1 MCIKRVKNV
10 DICIPFEGTPF
21 FQRLTSR
28 IVINQRIMNR
38 KVIALISIIII
49 VVFGIYMFK
58 FLSSFKQDPQT
69 KTPPQAIRYVK
80 TIPVHYSSL
89 PGIVETSGRLRA
101 FDEVVISSEVSGR
114 LEQGDRLFKAGQY
127 FKKGELIANI
137 INEEFTFQLKAQKS
151 NFLKSIAFILPDM
164 KIDFPDSYPTWMDF
178 FESIDINRPLPQ
190 IPETTSSKER
200 IFMATK
206 NILNEYYS
214 IKSNEVRYT
223 KYFIYAPYNGSLK
236 EVTLQV
242 GAVVN
247 PGVRLAVFTR
257 NDLYEVAVP
266 VRVQNVN
273 LLNLN
278 MKADLTD
285 ESGSVQQGYISRI
298 SDVINPATNTVNV
311 YVAVKDSKSLPLF
324 DGMYLNVKI
333 FGRDVE
339 NVMEMSRNAVY
350 NGTEVYVLMD
360 GKLVK
365 QEINIQKLNDEVLYF
380 NGLEP
385 GEILVI
391 ESVPGI
397 TGNAKFKALTKNN

>member
-1 MCIKRVKNV
+1 
-10 DICIPFEGTPF
+10 
-21 FQRLTSR
+21 
-28 IVINQRIMNR
+28 MNR
-38 KVIALISIIII
+38 KLVALISILIL
-49 VVFGIYMFK
+49 VLFGIYMFK
-58 FLSSFKQDPQT
+58 YLSSFKQDPQK
-69 KTPPQAIRYVK
+69 KTPPQAVRYVK
-80 TIPVHYSSL
+80 TIPVHYSNL

-114 LEQGDRLFKAGQY
+114 LEQGDRMFKAGQY

-151 NFLKSIAFILPDM
+151 NFLKSIASILPDM
-164 KIDFPDSYPTWMDF
+164 KIDFPDSYPIWMDF
-178 FESIDINRPLPQ
+178 FESININNPLPK

-200 IFMATK
+200 IFMATR

-223 KYFIYAPYNGSLK
+223 KYLIHAPYDGSLK

-257 NDLYEVAVP
+257 NDLYEVKVP
-266 VRVQNVN
+266 VRVQNIN
-273 LLNLN
+273 LLKQNV
-278 MKADLTD
+278 KAELTD
-285 ESGSVQQGYISRI
+285 ESGSIQYGYISRI
-298 SDVINPATNTVNV
+298 SDVIDPASNTVSV

-324 DGMYLNVKI
+324 DGMYLNVKLY
-333 FGRDVE
+333 GRDVE
-339 NVMEMSRNAVY
+339 GVMEMSRNAVY
-350 NGTEVYVLMD
+350 NQTEVYVLKD
-360 GKLVK
+360 NKLFK
-365 QEINIQKLNDEVLYF
+365 HDINIQKLNDETLYF

-385 GEILVI
+385 GDMLVI

-397 TGNAKFKALTKNN
+397 TGNAKFKALTQ

>member
-1 MCIKRVKNV
+1 
-10 DICIPFEGTPF
+10 
-21 FQRLTSR
+21 
-28 IVINQRIMNR
+28 MNR
-38 KVIALISIIII
+38 KVIALISIIVI
-49 VVFGIYMFK
+49 VVFGIFMFK
-58 FLSSFKQDPQT
+58 WLSSFKQDPQK

-80 TIPVHYSSL
+80 AMPVKYSNL
-89 PGIVETSGRLRA
+89 PGIVETSGRLKA

-114 LEQGDRLFKAGQY
+114 LQQGEHLFKAGQH

-151 NFLKSIAFILPDM
+151 NFLKSIASILPDM
-164 KIDFPDSYPTWMDF
+164 KIDFPDSYPIWMDF
-178 FESIDINRPLPQ
+178 FESININNPLPK

-200 IFMATK
+200 IFMATR

-223 KYFIYAPYNGSLK
+223 KYLIHAPYDGSLK

-257 NDLYEVAVP
+257 NDLYEVKVP
-266 VRVQNVN
+266 VRVQNIN
-273 LLNLN
+273 LLKQNV
-278 MKADLTD
+278 KAELTD
-285 ESGSVQQGYISRI
+285 ESGSIQYGYISRI
-298 SDVINPATNTVNV
+298 SDVIDPASNTVSV

-324 DGMYLNVKI
+324 DGMYLNVKLY
-333 FGRDVE
+333 GRDVE
-339 NVMEMSRNAVY
+339 GVMEMSRNAVY
-350 NGTEVYVLMD
+350 NQTEVYVLKD
-360 GKLVK
+360 NKLFK
-365 QEINIQKLNDEVLYF
+365 HDINIQKLNDETLYF

-385 GEILVI
+385 GDMLVI

-397 TGNAKFKALTKNN
+397 TGNAKFKALTQ